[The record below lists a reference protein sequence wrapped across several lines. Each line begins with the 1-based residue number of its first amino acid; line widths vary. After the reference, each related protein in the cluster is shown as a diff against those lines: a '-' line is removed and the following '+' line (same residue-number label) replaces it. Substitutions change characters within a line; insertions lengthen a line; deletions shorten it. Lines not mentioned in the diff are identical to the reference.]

1 MGLLTA
7 GAVAFWLLIVYPA
20 RLLWGESAV
29 LFSAV
34 AGLLCLVPAAA
45 SLAWSHRGLKGKPT
59 RQLAAVMG
67 GMGLRM
73 VVVLGGG
80 VALYFLATDFHHAA
94 FWAWV
99 VVFYL
104 VTLALEVCLI
114 VAHHSATG
122 RSQNTEVK
130 V

>member
-1 MGLLTA
+1 LAA
-7 GAVAFWLLIVYPA
+7 GVAAFWLAVFYPA
-20 RLLWGESAV
+20 RLLWGDSAI

-34 AGLLCLVPAAA
+34 AGLLCLVPAAI
-45 SLAWSHRGLKGKPT
+45 SLVWAHQARKGKPMQ
-59 RQLAAVMG
+59 QLASVMG

-73 VVVLGGG
+73 AVVLGGG
-80 VALYFLATDFHHAA
+80 MALYFLADGFHHAA

-104 VTLALEVCLI
+104 VTLALEVGLV
-114 VAHHSATG
+114 VARHSQAERTP
-122 RSQNTEVK
+122 NTEVK